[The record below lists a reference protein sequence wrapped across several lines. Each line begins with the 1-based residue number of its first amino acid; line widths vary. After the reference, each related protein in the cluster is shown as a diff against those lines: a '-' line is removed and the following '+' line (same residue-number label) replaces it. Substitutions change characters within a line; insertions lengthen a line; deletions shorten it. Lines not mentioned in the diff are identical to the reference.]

1 MNYCAVDLHGNNG
14 FYGIIDKDGKRV
26 FNRRIPNDL
35 PLVLEALKP
44 YKEQLSET
52 GVVVESTFNWYWLVD
67 GLMENGYDVHLANP
81 AAIRQYDGLKCSDD
95 KTDAFFLAELARLKI
110 LPEAHIYK
118 KEERPV
124 RDMLRR
130 RMLLV
135 RQRTQ
140 HKLSLGSLYSRET
153 GGNLSSNEISK
164 LKPAD
169 SLKLFD
175 SEHNRMM
182 AEINLK
188 TIRFLEEQIKSIE
201 KVVLM
206 TVELKPG
213 YEILLTAPGIGRILA
228 LTIMLETGSI
238 DRFAK
243 AGNYT
248 SYCRCVKSQK
258 TSNGKK
264 KGENNG
270 KNGNAY
276 LCWAFIEAA
285 NFMRRYCPE
294 AKAWHQRKA
303 QRTNKIVATKA
314 LASKLS
320 KACYFMMKNQE
331 EFDVK
336 LLFG

>member
-81 AAIRQYDGLKCSDD
+81 AAIRQYDGLKCSDG

-110 LPEAHIYK
+110 
-118 KEERPV
+118 
-124 RDMLRR
+124 
-130 RMLLV
+130 
-135 RQRTQ
+135 
-140 HKLSLGSLYSRET
+140 
-153 GGNLSSNEISK
+153 
-164 LKPAD
+164 
-169 SLKLFD
+169 FD
-175 SEHNRMM
+175 SEHNRIM

-276 LCWAFIEAA
+276 LCWAFILDKKEL
-285 NFMRRYCPE
+285 R
-294 AKAWHQRKA
+294 Q
-303 QRTNKIVATKA
+303 
-314 LASKLS
+314 
-320 KACYFMMKNQE
+320 
-331 EFDVK
+331 
-336 LLFG
+336 

>member
-1 MNYCAVDLHGNNG
+1 
-14 FYGIIDKDGKRV
+14 
-26 FNRRIPNDL
+26 
-35 PLVLEALKP
+35 
-44 YKEQLSET
+44 
-52 GVVVESTFNWYWLVD
+52 
-67 GLMENGYDVHLANP
+67 
-81 AAIRQYDGLKCSDD
+81 
-95 KTDAFFLAELARLKI
+95 
-110 LPEAHIYK
+110 
-118 KEERPV
+118 
-124 RDMLRR
+124 
-130 RMLLV
+130 
-135 RQRTQ
+135 
-140 HKLSLGSLYSRET
+140 
-153 GGNLSSNEISK
+153 
-164 LKPAD
+164 
-169 SLKLFD
+169 
-175 SEHNRMM
+175 MM

-188 TIRFLEEQIKSIE
+188 TIRFLEKQIKSIE

-213 YEILLTAPGIGRILA
+213 YEILLTAPGVGRILA

-331 EFDVK
+331 EFNVK